1 MDSGN
6 YLDLLVFGQPVYD
19 CDDEVFGESKV
30 CGTDALGA
38 VHDERQVQG
47 CTFALCRRVNN
58 VAKARDGQKDEKETE
73 SWQTWSRLNAN
84 LPQQAEELSGRGRL
98 KKKRKKKRQK

>member
-1 MDSGN
+1 MDSKE

-19 CDDEVFGESKV
+19 CDDKVFGESEV

-47 CTFALCRRVNN
+47 RTFALCRRVNN
-58 VAKARDGQKDEKETE
+58 VTEARDRQKDGKE
-73 SWQTWSRLNAN
+73 R
-84 LPQQAEELSGRGRL
+84 
-98 KKKRKKKRQK
+98 